1 MTNKKN
7 KKKFVFKKISK
18 KDLRVLQKWTNSK
31 EIFPYNTQFKL
42 LNSNDQE
49 DWFKTIQKSES
60 DKKMFVVKI
69 DEKPIGV
76 CGLIHLDNKN
86 KNADVA
92 LIIGEL
98 QFQGKGLGKQI
109 LKKLLEIGFK
119 KFELNRIGA
128 EIIDY
133 NRKSEIVFKKLNFQL
148 EGKFREAIWRNGKW
162 HDIKIYSIL
171 REEF

>member
-1 MTNKKN
+1 MSSQVETSY
-7 KKKFVFKKISK
+7 FQTGFKH
-18 KDLRVLQKWTNSK
+18 
-31 EIFPYNTQFKL
+31 
-42 LNSNDQE
+42 
-49 DWFKTIQKSES
+49 
-60 DKKMFVVKI
+60 
-69 DEKPIGV
+69 
-76 CGLIHLDNKN
+76 LIY
-86 KNADVA
+86 ADVA